1 MDKAIIVI
9 HGGAGTIIKANMT
22 DEKEEKFLN
31 SLKAILVRG
40 REMLS
45 NGSSALDV
53 VQEAVRMFEED
64 TLYNAGRGSVFTS
77 DAINEMDASIMDGR
91 NIKAGGVA
99 SVSTIRNPIIA
110 ARKVMEC
117 TPHVLLIGK
126 GAELFAQKNGVEIVD
141 PSFFYTENRYQQLL
155 RAKEEQSLLLDHDG
169 ANKVEE
175 RKQENSNDSK
185 ATSTDPIDPDKKF
198 GTVGAV
204 ALDIHGNLASATST
218 GGMTNKMTG
227 RVGDSPIIGAGC
239 YANNKTVAVST
250 TGTGEMFMRTLAAYD
265 VSAMMEYTGCTV
277 EEAAKKVV
285 FEKLLSIQGEGGLIA
300 VDKNGNFSMTF
311 NSEGMYRGYC
321 KVNQEPNAF
330 IYE

>member
-1 MDKAIIVI
+1 MADKAIIVI

-22 DEKEEKFLN
+22 EEKEQKFLN

-40 REMLS
+40 RDMLA
-45 NGSSALDV
+45 NGDSALDV

-64 TLYNAGRGSVFTS
+64 TLYNAGKGSVFTS
-77 DAINEMDASIMDGR
+77 DVINEMDASIMDGR

-99 SVSTIRNPIIA
+99 SVSIIRNPIIA

-126 GAELFAQKNGVEIVD
+126 GAELFAQNNGVEIVD

-169 ANKVEE
+169 ANKVQQEE
-175 RKQENSNDSK
+175 KVKEEQK
-185 ATSTDPIDPDKKF
+185 STDPIDPDKKF

-204 ALDIHGNLASATST
+204 ALDIYGNLASATST
-218 GGMTNKMTG
+218 GGMTNKMPG

-239 YANNKTVAVST
+239 YANNKTCAVST

-265 VSAMMEYTGCTV
+265 VSAMMEYANYSV
-277 EEAAKKVV
+277 EDAAKKVV

-300 VDKNGNFSMTF
+300 VDKNGNFTMSF
-311 NSEGMYRGYC
+311 NSEGMYRGYA
-321 KVNQEPNAF
+321 KVNQDPNVF